1 MTIQQPTYLW
11 ALLGLLVPLIIHLW
25 SRKAGKTIKV
35 GSVQWMIAA
44 ENTRLSSIRFNEV
57 GLYLLRSF
65 LVIVAVF
72 ILLDLSQ
79 QKPKKADNLPTEWL
93 LTEEAMLSH
102 PVARAAIDSLQKKG
116 CAIHLLKPQ
125 MPSVLP
131 KQLAAI
137 KVSSST
143 NSATAAGVDYWSFLR
158 ELNTRPNAPK
168 KVWIL
173 APNTAQHF
181 AGNRPQL
188 SYEVQWL
195 PLPTERSKVF
205 LVDALELPNDSLW
218 LSIGKS
224 TNEGTLLLKE
234 RVKQQATIQIRDL
247 PQLSVQNQQ
256 VSFANAP
263 KNRVPI
269 RKPQA
274 QNIQLVYDNAF
285 ALDQQYLTAALQAVG
300 EYMGVEVKIKANKK
314 LDASFQTDWLMVL
327 KKDMPKG
334 ESYTKANARKLLYRA
349 TSDASRW
356 ITTDTSQTNVH
367 WLGQRINPELNPKAL
382 ELGLLESLTQ
392 LLFANPAAE
401 ARLKQFDQRQL
412 TDAQLL
418 PETIVSQKSQKV
430 LPTSETRSFRAW
442 LWWLLAIGVLVE
454 RIVANRTHIKP

>member
-1 MTIQQPTYLW
+1 
-11 ALLGLLVPLIIHLW
+11 
-25 SRKAGKTIKV
+25 
-35 GSVQWMIAA
+35 
-44 ENTRLSSIRFNEV
+44 
-57 GLYLLRSF
+57 
-65 LVIVAVF
+65 
-72 ILLDLSQ
+72 
-79 QKPKKADNLPTEWL
+79 
-93 LTEEAMLSH
+93 
-102 PVARAAIDSLQKKG
+102 
-116 CAIHLLKPQ
+116 

-143 NSATAAGVDYWSFLR
+143 NSATAPEVDYWSFLR

-188 SYEVQWL
+188 NYEAQWL
-195 PLPTERSKVF
+195 PLPTARPKVF

-224 TNEGTLLLKE
+224 TKEGTLLLKE
-234 RVKQQATIQIRDL
+234 KVKQQATIQIRDL
-247 PQLSVQNQQ
+247 PQLSVQNQL
-256 VSFANAP
+256 VSFVNAP
-263 KNRVPI
+263 KNNVPI

-285 ALDQQYLTAALQAVG
+285 ALDQQYLTVALQAVG
-300 EYMGVEVKIKANKK
+300 EYMGVEVKIKASKK
-314 LDASFQTDWLMVL
+314 LDASFKADWLMVL
-327 KKDMPKG
+327 KKDLPKD
-334 ESYTKANARKLLYRA
+334 ETYIKTNARKLLYRA
-349 TSDASRW
+349 SNNASQW
-356 ITTDTSQTNVH
+356 IVADTSQANVH
-367 WLGQRINPELNPKAL
+367 WLGQRISPELNPQAL
-382 ELGLLESLTQ
+382 KLGLLESLTQ

-412 TDAQLL
+412 TNAQLL
-418 PETIVSQKSQKV
+418 PETLVSQQSQKA

-442 LWWLLAIGVLVE
+442 LWLLLAIGVLVE